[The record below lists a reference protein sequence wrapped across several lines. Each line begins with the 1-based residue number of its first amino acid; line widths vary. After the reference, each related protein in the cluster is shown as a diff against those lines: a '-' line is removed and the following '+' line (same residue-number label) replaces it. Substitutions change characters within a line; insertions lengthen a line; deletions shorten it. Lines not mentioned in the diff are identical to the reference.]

1 MAMPSRYPQAE
12 AAIEAS
18 PEPSRSSM
26 TISFQVSSLS
36 RPHLH
41 HVLTCLQQTNLALN
55 VAETIINLHRPYFAK
70 ALYEQIDDRM
80 KSAYASS
87 FLAVIE
93 RCAVSK
99 FVSHTGP

>member
-26 TISFQVSSLS
+26 TISFV
-36 RPHLH
+36 
-41 HVLTCLQQTNLALN
+41 QQTNLALN

-93 RCAVSK
+93 RCELSPTSTPAFPQSA
-99 FVSHTGP
+99 